1 MILVLAIYV
10 GGMRTMNKEIAQ
22 YINELLAD
30 RERLLDERES
40 GSEDWDSLEEE
51 TKSELAK
58 IYQAQK
64 AMDYIIEEEEGMNG
78 RFN

>member
-1 MILVLAIYV
+1 
-10 GGMRTMNKEIAQ
+10 MNEEIAQ

-51 TKSELAK
+51 TKSELAN

-64 AMDYIIEEEEGMNG
+64 AMDYIIEEDN
-78 RFN
+78 

>member
-1 MILVLAIYV
+1 
-10 GGMRTMNKEIAQ
+10 MNKEVAE
-22 YINELLAD
+22 YVNDLLAD
-30 RERLLDERES
+30 RERLLDERQS

-64 AMDYIIEEEEGMNG
+64 AMDYIIEEDN
-78 RFN
+78 

>member
-10 GGMRTMNKEIAQ
+10 GEMRMMNKEIAQ

-30 RERLLDERES
+30 RETLLDERES

>member
-1 MILVLAIYV
+1 MTSVLAIYV
-10 GGMRTMNKEIAQ
+10 GEMRMMNKEIAQ

-30 RERLLDERES
+30 RERLLDERQS

-51 TKSELAK
+51 TKSELVN

-64 AMDYIIEEEEGMNG
+64 AMDYIIEEDN
-78 RFN
+78 

>member
-1 MILVLAIYV
+1 
-10 GGMRTMNKEIAQ
+10 MNKEVAE
-22 YINELLAD
+22 YVNDLLAD

-58 IYQAQK
+58 IYQAKK
-64 AMDYIIEEEEGMNG
+64 AMDYIIEEDN
-78 RFN
+78 

>member
-10 GGMRTMNKEIAQ
+10 GVMKMMNKEIAQ

-40 GSEDWDSLEEE
+40 NSEDWDSLKQE

-58 IYQAQK
+58 IYQAQE
-64 AMDYIIEEEEGMNG
+64 AMDYIIEEDN
-78 RFN
+78 

>member
-1 MILVLAIYV
+1 MTLVLAVYV
-10 GGMRTMNKEIAQ
+10 GAMRTMNKEIAQ

-51 TKSELAK
+51 TKSELAT

-64 AMDYIIEEEEGMNG
+64 SMDYIIEEDN
-78 RFN
+78 